1 MGAALE
7 AIVIVAVGVI
17 VLFWAAVATL
27 SVLAVRWVRRRYR
40 ATVTHDGW
48 TGEAGRRGLREVGT
62 VASATLGTPGWWISQ
77 HDRRRMW
84 RAVRGAEQAVKAA
97 QKTGAPVGD
106 LPTVT
111 RQLVTAARG
120 VDAVLRASALDA
132 SSRHETRAELAR
144 IESASSD
151 VRRAALDSLRLVTN
165 GQTDD
170 VVAAA
175 RIERTA
181 LAAGV
186 RAVRTASDDRTV

>member
-17 VLFWAAVATL
+17 VLFWATVATL
-27 SVLAVRWVRRRYR
+27 AVLAVRWVRRRHR
-40 ATVTHDGW
+40 ATVTHNTWPSD
-48 TGEAGRRGLREVGT
+48 AGRSGLREVGT
-62 VASATLGTPGWWISQ
+62 VASATLCTPGWWISQ

-106 LPTVT
+106 LPTVM

-132 SSRHETRAELAR
+132 STRHETRAELAR

-165 GQTDD
+165 GQTDE

>member
-1 MGAALE
+1 
-7 AIVIVAVGVI
+7 
-17 VLFWAAVATL
+17 
-27 SVLAVRWVRRRYR
+27 
-40 ATVTHDGW
+40 
-48 TGEAGRRGLREVGT
+48 
-62 VASATLGTPGWWISQ
+62 
-77 HDRRRMW
+77 MW

-106 LPTVT
+106 LPIVT